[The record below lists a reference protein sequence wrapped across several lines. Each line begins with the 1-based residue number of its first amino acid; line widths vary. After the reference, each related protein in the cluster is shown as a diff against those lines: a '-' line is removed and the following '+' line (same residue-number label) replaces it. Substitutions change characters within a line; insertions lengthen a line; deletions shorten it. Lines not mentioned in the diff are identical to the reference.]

1 MVEREDNWTVDPIT
15 KKEIEEPVRNMKCKH
30 IYEKA
35 TIYNMME
42 QAMEN
47 KKPVRCPYIGCS
59 EKDFNKA
66 DLVREEKMEK
76 TSPVKEREM
85 VVVDLDQRIVKQEF
99 SCI

>member
-1 MVEREDNWTVDPIT
+1 MVERADNWTVDPIT
-15 KKEIEEPVRNMKCKH
+15 KKEIEEPVRNVKCKH
-30 IYEKA
+30 IYEEA

-42 QAMEN
+42 QARKS

-59 EKDFNKA
+59 EKDFKKA
-66 DLVREEKMEK
+66 DLVKEEKMEK
-76 TSPVKEREM
+76 TYAKEREI